1 MTALVTI
8 FIRILHRIG
17 MMFCNIYGWLLM
29 LASGYVCW
37 LGTEAGCIELVLAGC
52 GWDLLW
58 GVAAA
63 IKQKN
68 FVLSRLLRETF
79 VKIFVYVGVLTM
91 VLLAERNLNPEWSV
105 TVTVISTIA
114 FAIELFSASGN
125 ILIVK
130 PNFPFVSF
138 FGVFLVGEIADK
150 MKISK
155 EEAKAMLKG
164 EKKDGKN

>member
-1 MTALVTI
+1 MIVSVFA
-8 FIRILHRIG
+8 RIIHRIV
-17 MMFCNIYGWLLM
+17 MMFTNIYGWLLM
-29 LASGYVCW
+29 LLSGYVCW

-58 GVAAA
+58 GVVAAV
-63 IKQKN
+63 KQKK

-105 TVTVISTIA
+105 TVTIVSTVA
-114 FAIELFSASGN
+114 FTIELFSASGN

-130 PNFPFVSF
+130 PDFPFIKF

-150 MKISK
+150 MKITK
-155 EEAKAMLKG
+155 EEAKDML
-164 EKKDGKN
+164 DGGKRDGGN